1 MMEENNTQLSADFVQ
16 PQPIVPGMEKK
27 TPSLLQRYTKEQIEE
42 AIDSN
47 YGITTAIA
55 NQLDCTFA

>member
-1 MMEENNTQLSADFVQ
+1 MMEDNNTQLSADFVQ

-27 TPSLLQRYTKEQIEE
+27 TPALLQRYTKEQIEE
-42 AIDSN
+42 AIDNN

-55 NQLDCTFA
+55 N